1 MATTNVRRAP
11 PHNSRSLPLTSTICK
26 CLLGFILSSW
36 IICLYFM
43 STIIGCSQQ
52 NASIATSDLLL
63 RSTLV
68 KDATIPVQSTC
79 QAEYSRIVSQQT
91 PGLTPQDLLRS
102 RALIGNQYR
111 LERVMETLSSRERP
125 VVAVVAGGSIS
136 LGHGLANPDQHRYS
150 NRLENWM
157 NDMYPLSPESTTNQ
171 DNNKGQQRHKVINVA
186 SHGAD
191 SCSMAKRLNVM
202 YSDLESKLPPS
213 SDEPDLIILEFAVN
227 DYEGQDHLVQV
238 RYQASVFFEGFMDI
252 TLCSEAVIHSL
263 LKRYKN
269 TAIMFLEMQTA
280 ILPRKTGALLHMGV
294 ATHYQIP
301 VVSYAETLF
310 HGFAELIHKLERMDP
325 ISYSFADSE
334 LMLGSGDN
342 VTFLSTAT
350 SSTLFPYPHG
360 CSPCQPQNIISQF
373 RQGGCKS
380 ICTFVERSN
389 IVRDRK
395 LKCKANDIPSGRK
408 ECFVPYLA
416 PDAVHPSAVG
426 HGIVM
431 DLLVHSLASAQ
442 RSSCEGAG
450 TPYQNELPM
459 TTFVAK
465 TTNELKVRGDFLVV
479 NDVARIFSRWDQL
492 KPVGN
497 PTGFERYADDLLK
510 QRMGWI
516 ATDAAGGSKITFPID
531 LPPGECYVVYVAIL
545 KSYNG
550 MGTMMVEVRDYGDK
564 NKNSKPPKH
573 STKKK
578 VDGLWQSPISVWND
592 VQITE
597 DDVAGCT
604 GYCEV
609 DITTDPIISGRDGN
623 KVKILTVSARRCSRV
638 QN

>member
-1 MATTNVRRAP
+1 MVTTIGRRAA
-11 PHNSRSLPLTSTICK
+11 HSNRSFPLPSAIVSK
-26 CLLGFILSSW
+26 CILGFILSSW
-36 IICLYFM
+36 IGCLYFM
-43 STIIGCSQQ
+43 SSFISCSQQ
-52 NASIATSDLLL
+52 NDTIDTSDLLV
-63 RSTLV
+63 RSTIA
-68 KDATIPVQSTC
+68 KDAAVPVQSTC
-79 QAEYSRIVSQQT
+79 QAEYNRIVSQQT

-111 LERVMETLSSRERP
+111 LEKLMEKLSSRERP

-157 NDMYPLSPESTTNQ
+157 NEMYPLSPEPKADQGNS
-171 DNNKGQQRHKVINVA
+171 NNNEQRHKVVNVA

-202 YSDLESKLPPS
+202 YSDLASKLPSS

-238 RYQASVFFEGFMDI
+238 RYQASVFFDGFMDI
-252 TLCSEAVIHSL
+252 TLCSEVVIYSL

-269 TAIMFLEMQTA
+269 TAIVFLEMQTA
-280 ILPRKTGALLHMGV
+280 ILPRKTGALLHLGV

-301 VVSYAETLF
+301 VISYAETLF
-310 HGFAELIHKLERMDP
+310 HGFAELIHKLERIDP
-325 ISYSFADSE
+325 ISYSFLPSE
-334 LMLGSGDN
+334 LVFGSKDNN
-342 VTFLSTAT
+342 VTT
-350 SSTLFPYPHG
+350 SALFPYPHG

-373 RQGGCKS
+373 RHGGCKS

-389 IVRDRK
+389 IVTDRK
-395 LKCKANDIPSGRK
+395 LKCKANDIQSGRK

-426 HGIVM
+426 HAIVT
-431 DLLVHSLASAQ
+431 DLLVHALALAQ
-442 RSSCEGAG
+442 RNSCEGEG
-450 TPYQNELPM
+450 SSYQNELPM

-465 TTNELKVRGDFLVV
+465 TTKELEVRGDFLVV

-492 KPVGN
+492 KPVGK
-497 PTGFERYADDLLK
+497 PLGFKRYADDSLE
-510 QRMGWI
+510 QRPGWI
-516 ATDAAGGSKITFPID
+516 ATDPSGGSKISFPID
-531 LPPGECYVVYVAIL
+531 LPPSECYVVYVAIL
-545 KSYNG
+545 KSYAG
-550 MGTMMVEVRDYGDK
+550 MGTMMVEVRDYGNKK
-564 NKNSKPPKH
+564 NDGNPPKQ
-573 STKKK
+573 STEKK

-592 VQITE
+592 VQIT
-597 DDVAGCT
+597 DDNIAGCT

-609 DITTDPIISGRDGN
+609 DITTDPTVRGRDGN
-623 KVKILTVSARRCSRV
+623 KVKILTVSARRCSRG